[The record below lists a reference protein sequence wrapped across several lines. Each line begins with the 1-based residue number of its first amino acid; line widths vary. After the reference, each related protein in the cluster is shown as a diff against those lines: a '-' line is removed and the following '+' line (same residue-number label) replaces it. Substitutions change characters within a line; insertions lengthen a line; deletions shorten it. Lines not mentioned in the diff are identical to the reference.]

1 MQAVQIYAKF
11 DYEVELMKV
20 GHGHGYIRLNYS
32 AYGVFSYSNLL
43 TKSLQCGLLSLVCFL
58 ICLPF
63 VITWNSMTVNL
74 KPINFADLL
83 FFHSTLFL
91 NQFSASFASIGIHS

>member
-1 MQAVQIYAKF
+1 MLYSTDGLSRNGILGSLLKCCPVFNEVVMQAVQIYAKF

-43 TKSLQCGLLSLVCFL
+43 IKSLQCGLLSLVCFL

-63 VITWNSMTVNL
+63 VIT
-74 KPINFADLL
+74 
-83 FFHSTLFL
+83 
-91 NQFSASFASIGIHS
+91 